1 MDYSNILSTINHDA
15 WSKEHE
21 QILMEPYAYLTSTPG
36 KEIRTKLIEAFNLWL
51 DVSDADLEIITRVVR
66 MLHTGSLL

>member
-1 MDYSNILSTINHDA
+1 M
-15 WSKEHE
+15 
-21 QILMEPYAYLTSTPG
+21 TSTPG

-51 DVSDADLEIITRVVR
+51 EVSEADLEIITRVVR